1 LAIPDT
7 IGYETRDHVATITIN
22 RPEAMNSLTMEMLM
36 GIEEAFAAFNA
47 DPDGWVAILT
57 AAGDKAFSSGLDLKE
72 AAPMLTGGDTLG
84 FDDTTKRQF
93 SDVFKPIICAV
104 NGFCI
109 AGGLEMLL
117 GTDIRIAAEHATFG
131 LGEVK
136 VGLVPLGGTHI
147 RLPRQIPWSIA
158 MQLLLTG
165 QNIDAKRAYEVG
177 LINEVVPAAELMPT
191 ARKLAERMCRNGPLA
206 MKTAKE
212 IAVRAL
218 ALESGFVLE
227 KALGLRVLN
236 SEDAKEGPKAFAEK
250 RKPEF
255 KGWNDPGDRHRMPTL
270 ESVGGDD

>member
-1 LAIPDT
+1 LAIPST
-7 IGYETRDHVATITIN
+7 IQYELRDHVATITIN
-22 RPEAMNSLTMEMLM
+22 RPDAMNSLTMEMLM
-36 GIEEAFAAFNA
+36 GIEEAFDEFNA
-47 DPDGWVAILT
+47 DAEGWVAILT

-72 AAPMLTGGDTLG
+72 AAPLLTGGDTLG

-117 GTDIRIAAEHATFG
+117 GTDLRIAAEHATFG

-136 VGLVPLGGTHI
+136 MGLVPLGGTHI
-147 RLPRQIPWSIA
+147 RLPRQIPWAIA

-165 QNIDAKRAYEVG
+165 KNIDARRAYEVG
-177 LINEVVPAAELMPT
+177 LINEVVPADQLMAT
-191 ARKLAERMCRNGPLA
+191 AHKTAERMCRNGPLA

-218 ALESGFVLE
+218 GLESGFVLE
-227 KALGLRVLN
+227 KALGARVLA
-236 SEDAKEGPKAFAEK
+236 SDDAVEGPRAFAEK
-250 RKPEF
+250 RPPKF
-255 KGWNDPGDRHRMPTL
+255 TGR
-270 ESVGGDD
+270 

>member
-1 LAIPDT
+1 LAIPET
-7 IGYETRDHVATITIN
+7 VQYETRDHVATITIN
-22 RPEAMNSLTMEMLM
+22 RPEAMNSLTLDMLM

-109 AGGLEMLL
+109 AGGMEMLL

-165 QNIDAKRAYEVG
+165 KNIDARRAYEVG

-191 ARKLAERMCRNGPLA
+191 AQKLATRMCQNGPLA
-206 MKTAKE
+206 MRTAKE
-212 IAVRAL
+212 IAVRSL
-218 ALESGFVLE
+218 ELESGFVLE
-227 KALGLRVLN
+227 KALGLRVLA
-236 SEDAKEGPKAFAEK
+236 SDDAKEGPKAFSEK
-250 RKPEF
+250 RKPKF
-255 KGWNDPGDRHRMPTL
+255 TGR
-270 ESVGGDD
+270 